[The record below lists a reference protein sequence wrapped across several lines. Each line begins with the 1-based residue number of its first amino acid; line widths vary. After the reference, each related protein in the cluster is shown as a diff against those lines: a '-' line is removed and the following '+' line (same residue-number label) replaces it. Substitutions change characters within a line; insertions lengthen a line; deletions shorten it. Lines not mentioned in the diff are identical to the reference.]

1 MLKNIKLV
9 LQQHDL
15 HKKAGRAVSKLGQL
29 QPHSLCRCKMA
40 FYLNFKIS
48 RLLIWIT
55 EVIVEAYV
63 G

>member
-29 QPHSLCRCKMA
+29 QPHFSLP
-40 FYLNFKIS
+40 L
-48 RLLIWIT
+48 
-55 EVIVEAYV
+55 
-63 G
+63 